1 MVAPVV
7 VALGGAALRAGA
19 QRLGG
24 AVASRGGAWL
34 AGRGGWKGLMTGA
47 AKGAGAFSLGAL
59 KLGAKAGVQGLG
71 ALGGLA
77 MGAASGVMGAAG
89 AAVGGATG
97 LLSALAGAFETAG
110 SGQSYGMSGP
120 MLRGKGRGATPLHA

>member
-1 MVAPVV
+1 MVAPIV
-7 VALGGAALRAGA
+7 VALGGTALRAGI
-19 QRLGG
+19 QRFGG
-24 AVASRGGAWL
+24 AVAGRGAAWL

-59 KLGAKAGVQGLG
+59 KFGAKAGLKGVG
-71 ALGGLA
+71 ALGSLA
-77 MGAASGVMGAAG
+77 MSAGSDVLGAAG

-97 LLSALAGAFETAG
+97 LLSALAGAFESTG